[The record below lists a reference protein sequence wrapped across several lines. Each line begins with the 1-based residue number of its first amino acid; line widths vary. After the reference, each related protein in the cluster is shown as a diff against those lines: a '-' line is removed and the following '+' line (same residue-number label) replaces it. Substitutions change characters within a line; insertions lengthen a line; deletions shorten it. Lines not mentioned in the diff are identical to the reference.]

1 MPFEVYRQLYLSHD
15 RLRAKRVNGTTGKKV
30 KGEG

>member
-1 MPFEVYRQLYLSHD
+1 MPFEIYRQQYLSPD
-15 RLRAKRVNGTTGKKV
+15 RLRAKRVNGEKRGV